1 MGSMADTVF
10 INGQVITV
18 NGRNDTA
25 EALAVKNGLIAF
37 VGGNAEAA
45 PFMQGAE
52 VIDLRGRSL
61 IPGFTD
67 AHEHILVRGGNELG
81 VDCRSPGVK
90 SVEDIK
96 ALIAE
101 RAKVTPKGGWIRG
114 WGYDHSKLAE
124 GRHPDRFDLD
134 EAAPEHKV
142 LIVRV
147 CCHIAA
153 FNTNALRHAGAAGD
167 GLKELAGG
175 PVGQRNGVNNGVMF
189 ENACMEVL
197 STAQPSLEEMVD
209 SLAVVSGMLLKEGI
223 TCCHD
228 AGGHGAPS
236 MKAFQKAVE
245 LDRIKTRIITMLFAL
260 VGEST
265 EFSNMYINSGIY
277 TGFGNER
284 LKLGPVKIMIDGS
297 SSGPTAATVEEY
309 ASAPGNHGLLSL
321 TQEYIDDIVLRA
333 HTAGYQITTHAVGDK
348 AVIMFLDAVEK
359 ALKVHPR
366 QNHRH
371 RIEHCAMVGHNPD
384 IIKRI
389 KKLGVIPAAQPIFL
403 YEFGD
408 GYIRNFGE
416 KRGGNMFPSASL
428 LKAGIPV
435 AGSSDCPVTFSNPLL
450 NIHVAVN
457 RETQTGRLIG
467 PDERVSVMDALRMF
481 TYNSAY
487 VSFDEGKRGSLETGK
502 FADLAVLS
510 EPLLSISPKKIKDVV
525 VDMTF
530 IDGQK
535 LYDRQA

>member
-1 MGSMADTVF
+1 
-10 INGQVITV
+10 
-18 NGRNDTA
+18 
-25 EALAVKNGLIAF
+25 
-37 VGGNAEAA
+37 
-45 PFMQGAE
+45 
-52 VIDLRGRSL
+52 
-61 IPGFTD
+61 
-67 AHEHILVRGGNELG
+67 
-81 VDCRSPGVK
+81 
-90 SVEDIK
+90 
-96 ALIAE
+96 
-101 RAKVTPKGGWIRG
+101 
-114 WGYDHSKLAE
+114 
-124 GRHPDRFDLD
+124 
-134 EAAPEHKV
+134 
-142 LIVRV
+142 VRV
-147 CCHIAA
+147 CCHIAT
-153 FNTNALRHAGAAGD
+153 FNTNALKYAGASGD
-167 GLKELAGG
+167 SLKELAGG

-209 SLAVVSGMLLKEGI
+209 ALGVISGMFLKEGI

-228 AGGHGAPS
+228 AGGHGASS
-236 MKAFQKAVE
+236 MKAFQRAVE
-245 LDRIKTRIITMLFAL
+245 LDRIKTRVITMLFAL

-265 EFSNMYINSGIY
+265 AFSNLYINSGIY
-277 TGFGNER
+277 TGFGNDR
-284 LKLGPVKIMIDGS
+284 LKLGPIKIMIDGS

-333 HTAGYQITTHAVGDK
+333 HTAGYQMTTHAVGDK

-359 ALKVHPR
+359 ALRAHPR
-366 QNHRH
+366 QDHRH

-389 KKLGVIPAAQPIFL
+389 KKLGIIPAAQPIFL

-408 GYIRNFGE
+408 GYLRNFGE
-416 KRGGNMFPSASL
+416 KRGGGMFPSASL

-457 RETQTGRLIG
+457 RETQTGQLIG
-467 PDERVSVMDALRMF
+467 PDERISVADALRMF
-481 TYNSAY
+481 TYNAAY
-487 VSFDEGKRGSLETGK
+487 VSFDEKKRGSLEAGK

-510 EPLLSISPKKIKDVV
+510 EPLMSISPKEIKDVV

>member
-1 MGSMADTVF
+1 MNYPADTVF

-18 NGRNDTA
+18 NRTNDTA
-25 EALAVKNGLIAF
+25 EALAVKGDAVVF
-37 VGGNAEAA
+37 VGTNADARS
-45 PFMQGAE
+45 FMKGAE
-52 VIDLRGRSL
+52 VVDLKGRSL

-67 AHEHILVRGGNELG
+67 AHEHIPVRGGNELG

-90 SVEDIK
+90 SIEDIK
-96 ALIAE
+96 ARIAE

-114 WGYDHSKLAE
+114 WGYDQSKLAE

-134 EAAPEHKV
+134 EAAPDHKV

-153 FNTNALRHAGAAGD
+153 FNTNALRYAGAADD

-197 STAQPSLEEMVD
+197 STARPSLEEMVD
-209 SLAVVSGMLLKEGI
+209 ALAVVGGMFLKEGI

-260 VGEST
+260 VGDST
-265 EFSNMYINSGIY
+265 EFSNLYINSGIY
-277 TGFGNER
+277 TGFGNDR
-284 LKLGPVKIMIDGS
+284 LKLGPIKIMIDGS

-309 ASAPGNHGLLSL
+309 TSAPGNHGLLSL
-321 TQEYIDDIVLRA
+321 SQEYIDDIVLRA
-333 HTAGYQITTHAVGDK
+333 HTAGYQMTTHAVGDK
-348 AVIMFLDAVEK
+348 AVIMYLDAVEK
-359 ALKVHPR
+359 ALKAHPR
-366 QNHRH
+366 QDHRH

-384 IIKRI
+384 IIRRI
-389 KKLGVIPAAQPIFL
+389 KHLGVIPAAQPIFL

-416 KRGGNMFPSASL
+416 KRGGGMFPCASL
-428 LKAGIPV
+428 LRAGIPV

-450 NIHVAVN
+450 NIHTAVN
-457 RETQTGRLIG
+457 RTTQTGRLIG
-467 PDERVSVMDALRMF
+467 PDERISVADALRMF
-481 TYNSAY
+481 TYNAAY
-487 VSFDEGKRGSLETGK
+487 VSFDEKKRGSLEAGK
-502 FADLAVLS
+502 FADLVVLS
-510 EPLLSISPKKIKDVV
+510 EPLLSISPEKIKDVV

-530 IDGQK
+530 IDGRK